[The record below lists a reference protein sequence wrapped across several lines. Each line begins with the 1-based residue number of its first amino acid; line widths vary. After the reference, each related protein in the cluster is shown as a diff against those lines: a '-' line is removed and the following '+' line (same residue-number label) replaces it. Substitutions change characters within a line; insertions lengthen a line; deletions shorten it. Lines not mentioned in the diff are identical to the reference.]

1 MTDPLLTDSDG
12 DGTDDGDA
20 DADSD
25 GLTNAVEMIRGT
37 KPIDPDS
44 DDDSLEDGEEVNTY
58 RTDPLKADNDGDGAE
73 DAAEIRF
80 GFDPLVRNDS
90 FDATA
95 EAEGKVTATA
105 RLTVNGE
112 QLNTLSVKA
121 DDNPTL
127 FPDDMPGYIGEAYDF
142 YVDGTF
148 DKATVSFEF
157 DKSLLADPQF
167 DPVIYYFNEDE
178 QELEELDTVVLGN
191 TASTTVTHFSTYI
204 LLNRKKF
211 NDTINSFLTDTWETG
226 DYKSVETVF
235 VIDDSGSMTY
245 NDREYDRLQVAKE
258 LADGLPESGKA
269 GVVSFS
275 DSTHIYTDKLTSDKN
290 EVKRYLDRKFFSSY
304 GGTYMYSA
312 VDSAMNLFSDDSD
325 DTLRLEIILTDGEA
339 FDTGM
344 HSSVIQKA
352 KQKNVK
358 LYTVGLGSSESYF
371 ARYLEPLAEE
381 TGGEFYV
388 AAKAA
393 GLKSVYESIGKSIDL
408 SVDSDGDGIPDYY
421 EDNLVAFNGKRIIA
435 DKNNPDTDGDGL
447 TDGEEVEIRVKQYG
461 KKAIVFG
468 RYHSN
473 PRSGDSDGDGLYDGE
488 PRYINKNGKTI
499 KAAPKDMEPLKMNGH
514 RRFWDAHVKS
524 QQEGITTDYSVSP
537 TKGEIKDEIN
547 RDIKRLLKTTNDKK
561 KQDKIKK
568 AWKMLVDSAAGLF
581 DSKGGNVYGKKKT
594 RNVVKN
600 SMNLSRR
607 YLSAQTMA
615 DVGAYILCFKLDVD
629 HKAYH
634 SSDKNWQKYFGY
646 NSLYDMVFDAA
657 TDMNTQRVTFKS
669 GGESYALWM
678 WKGDYLNLN
687 SGAEIGLYSSPV
699 GSGDKIHYAKIK
711 AVDMNLSLYKYDTY
725 SIQTIVNWYPDDPQW
740 WITGFSGARKE
751 FRHPRAKR
759 LFVIGRV
766 KLGKLKNGFISSLE
780 STKDNKKLQNI

>member
-1 MTDPLLTDSDG
+1 
-12 DGTDDGDA
+12 
-20 DADSD
+20 
-25 GLTNAVEMIRGT
+25 
-37 KPIDPDS
+37 
-44 DDDSLEDGEEVNTY
+44 
-58 RTDPLKADNDGDGAE
+58 
-73 DAAEIRF
+73 
-80 GFDPLVRNDS
+80 
-90 FDATA
+90 
-95 EAEGKVTATA
+95 
-105 RLTVNGE
+105 
-112 QLNTLSVKA
+112 
-121 DDNPTL
+121 
-127 FPDDMPGYIGEAYDF
+127 
-142 YVDGTF
+142 
-148 DKATVSFEF
+148 
-157 DKSLLADPQF
+157 
-167 DPVIYYFNEDE
+167 
-178 QELEELDTVVLGN
+178 
-191 TASTTVTHFSTYI
+191 
-204 LLNRKKF
+204 
-211 NDTINSFLTDTWETG
+211 
-226 DYKSVETVF
+226 
-235 VIDDSGSMTY
+235 
-245 NDREYDRLQVAKE
+245 
-258 LADGLPESGKA
+258 
-269 GVVSFS
+269 
-275 DSTHIYTDKLTSDKN
+275 
-290 EVKRYLDRKFFSSY
+290 
-304 GGTYMYSA
+304 
-312 VDSAMNLFSDDSD
+312 MNLFSDDSD

-435 DKNNPDTDGDGL
+435 DKNNPDTEGDGL

-524 QQEGITTDYSVSP
+524 QQEGITTDYNVSP

-600 SMNLSRR
+600 S
-607 YLSAQTMA
+607 
-615 DVGAYILCFKLDVD
+615 
-629 HKAYH
+629 
-634 SSDKNWQKYFGY
+634 
-646 NSLYDMVFDAA
+646 
-657 TDMNTQRVTFKS
+657 
-669 GGESYALWM
+669 
-678 WKGDYLNLN
+678 
-687 SGAEIGLYSSPV
+687 
-699 GSGDKIHYAKIK
+699 
-711 AVDMNLSLYKYDTY
+711 MNLSLYKYDTY

-780 STKDNKKLQNI
+780 STKDNKKASEYIINDEDDSIWVYWDEFKYLRRVSQAASRRNFIL